1 MTIYRTFLKSKIHRA
16 VVTGADVNY
25 EGSLSVD
32 SGLLEAAGMRAFE
45 LVLVA
50 DVENGARLETY
61 LIAAPEG
68 SGIIQGNG
76 AAARLLQAGDHV
88 IIMTYAQVPEPLPD
102 EWSPR
107 IVLVDE
113 KNRIREVRGGD
124 AGALPERPANGSSK
138 QDAHER

>member
-1 MTIYRTFLKSKIHRA
+1 MLRTFLKSKIHRA

-25 EGSLSVD
+25 EGSLTVD
-32 SGLLEAAGMRAFE
+32 SALLAAAGMRAYE

-61 LIAAPEG
+61 LIAGPEG

-88 IIMTYAQVPEPLPD
+88 IIMTFVQVPEPLPA
-102 EWSPR
+102 EWSPT

-113 KNRIREVRGGD
+113 KNRIREIRGG
-124 AGALPERPANGSSK
+124 LPVDSLQ
-138 QDAHER
+138 QDSNDR